1 MKKSLI
7 FTVIFVLGASVFGAA
22 QTKRTEITNPADF
35 QKIEVERNV
44 PNCRGTLKSCGE
56 KALVAL
62 DLAGFGGPDY
72 IKYNTEVFEF
82 KSNVGVYLFTITGL
96 KDPLVKGERMR
107 VAFTKTGMTYRFVQA
122 GRQYL
127 CASGGWQKECLP
139 EKKQNGSTKTAT
151 PRREISNAD
160 DFRFISLNGRAVAE
174 ATEPCFASL
183 LECGSTKIGF
193 FGIDGVGG
201 EADNENFKE
210 ETFVFADKNT
220 GRNTG
225 VYLLTM
231 KGFEDDSVSGER
243 LRIEFE
249 KRGNAWELVQG
260 GKQYQCARGSSAG
273 EWTKDLCP

>member
-1 MKKSLI
+1 MKRLI
-7 FTVIFVLGASVFGAA
+7 LSIILFALASATIISA
-22 QTKRTEITNPADF
+22 QTNRAEVANPIDF
-35 QKIEVERNV
+35 QKIESDLKV
-44 PNCRGTLKSCGE
+44 PNCRATLKTCGE

-72 IKYNTEVFEF
+72 IKFNAEVFNF
-82 KSNVGVYLFTITGL
+82 KNNVGIYLFTITGL

-107 VAFTKTGMTYRFVQA
+107 VAFTKSGTTYSFVQA

-127 CASGGWQKECLP
+127 CAGGGWQKECLP
-139 EKKQNGSTKTAT
+139 KSDKSNKNSTT
-151 PRREISNAD
+151 RREIANAD
-160 DFRFISLNGRAVAE
+160 DFQFISFNGRAVVE
-174 ATEPCFASL
+174 ATKPCYKSL

-193 FGIDGVGG
+193 YGIEGIGG

-220 GRNTG
+220 GKNIG

-249 KRGNAWELVQG
+249 KKGKGWELVQG
-260 GKQYQCARGSSAG
+260 GKQYQCARGSKAG
-273 EWTKDLCP
+273 EWTKILCP